1 MTEKGRRCLTDG
13 VARLMRFRD
22 DNPAFDSLIV
32 SPLSGEKIHLTFLE
46 TRYSQDAEPKDEG
59 SAERRRE
66 ESLKSYRHKRSM
78 LVDAVSRL
86 QTALSKE
93 EGLSLQIE
101 WHFVFA
107 IYRDHGITRESIHSN
122 TILLDRVGL
131 NKFYGPS
138 LSGLGML

>member
-107 IYRDHGITRESIHSN
+107 IYRDHGIARESIHSN